1 MGYFHFLLQK
11 KTEII
16 PNFYNKKIIQM
27 NQSKN
32 NYRTAF
38 IFLTSLFFLWG
49 FITVLVDSLIPRIR
63 DLFTLTYF
71 QAGLV
76 QFAFFGAYFILSIP
90 AGFLLS
96 KIGYKKGIVVG
107 LITMAL
113 GCFLFY
119 PAASFREFNIFLL
132 AYFILA
138 GGITVLQVAAN
149 PYVAVLGSEAGA
161 ASRLNL
167 SQAFNSLGTSI
178 APILGASFLLSD
190 KVKSSDEISELTAT
204 AREAYLVTEATAVQ
218 TPFMV
223 ITSFIILLALV
234 FVFVKLP
241 KMLSSAPKGG
251 YNLLFRKQSLLLG
264 ALGIFIYVGAEVAIG
279 SYLVNYF
286 YDMGLTAVVKQNET
300 LASIA
305 STLLGKDLEVVSDY
319 GILGAFVTFYWSG
332 AMIGRFVGSYLTK
345 IIRPSRVLSYF
356 AIGAV
361 IMILIS
367 SQTLGIVSMVSI
379 LAVGLFNSIMFPTIF
394 SLSLEGLDNLKPQ
407 ASGILCTMIV
417 GGAIIPPLYGYMT
430 DLYGFKMALILLIGC
445 YVYIVWY
452 GFRQGKESIGV

>member
-1 MGYFHFLLQK
+1 
-11 KTEII
+11 
-16 PNFYNKKIIQM
+16 M
-27 NQSKN
+27 NQTKN
-32 NYRTAF
+32 NYSTAF

-96 KIGYKKGIVVG
+96 KIGYKRGIVVG
-107 LITMAL
+107 LITMAI

-119 PAASFREFNIFLL
+119 PAASFREFNVFLL
-132 AYFILA
+132 AYFVLA

-149 PYVAVLGSEAGA
+149 PYVAVLGSESGA

-178 APILGASFLLSD
+178 APILGASFILSD
-190 KVKSSDEISELTAT
+190 KVRSSDEISEMTTA
-204 AREAYLVTEATAVQ
+204 AREAYLISEATAVQ

-223 ITSFIILLALV
+223 IASFIILLALV

-241 KMLSSAPKGG
+241 TMLSSAPKGG
-251 YNLLFRKQSLLLG
+251 YSSLLRNKSLLLG

-286 YDMGLTAVVKQNET
+286 YDMGLTAVVKQNEVM
-300 LASIA
+300 AAIA
-305 STLLGKDLEVVSDY
+305 STLLGQDLSVVSDY

-345 IIRPSRVLSYF
+345 VIRPSVVLSYF
-356 AIGAV
+356 ATGAV
-361 IMILIS
+361 LMIVIS
-367 SQTLGIVSMVSI
+367 SQSLGIVSMISI

-394 SLSLEGLDNLKPQ
+394 SLSLEGLDDLKPQ

-430 DLYGFKMALILLIGC
+430 DLFGFKMALLLLIVC
-445 YVYIVWY
+445 YGYIIWY
-452 GFRQGKESIGV
+452 GYQRSKKSLLA